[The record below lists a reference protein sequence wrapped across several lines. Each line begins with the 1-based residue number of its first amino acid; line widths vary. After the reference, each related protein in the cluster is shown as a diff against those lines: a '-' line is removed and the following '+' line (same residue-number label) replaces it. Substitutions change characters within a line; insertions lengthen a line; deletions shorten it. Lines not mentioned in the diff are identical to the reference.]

1 MTLRKEGDGRTPARD
16 LIGYAG
22 RPPHPRWP
30 GGARVAVQFVLNI
43 EAGAESCI
51 LNGDAR
57 SESYLHELPGRPA
70 REGERDLSVEGMYE
84 YGARA
89 GVWRL
94 LDLFAAR
101 GLPLTAFATGQ
112 ALELNPGIA
121 RALAVAG
128 HEVAGHG
135 YRWLDYRGVPEAEE
149 RQHIHQTVAVIT
161 RLCGR
166 RPVGWYTGRVSAN
179 TRRLVR
185 EEGGFLYSSDAYN
198 DDLPY
203 WLPGTTAG
211 KPPAAPSDAPSATP
225 SATPSGI
232 SPGTSLGMPTGISP
246 GTLPGIPPG
255 ISLGTSPGMPGML
268 GMPGFS
274 SGMPPHL
281 IIPYTLVNNDARYL
295 MPHGFANGA
304 DFFRLLKDAF
314 DQLWAEGGS
323 TPKLMSIGI
332 HPRISGH
339 PARARAL
346 ASFLDFL
353 LGQDAVWICRRE
365 EIARHWAAVHPA

>member
-1 MTLRKEGDGRTPARD
+1 MTLRKEGDGRIPARD

-94 LDLFAAR
+94 LDLFGTR
-101 GLPLTAFATGQ
+101 GLPLTTFAVGL
-112 ALELNPGIA
+112 ALELNPSIA
-121 RALAVAG
+121 QALAEAG

-135 YRWLDYRGVPEAEE
+135 YRWLDYRGVPEEEE
-149 RQHIHQTVAVIT
+149 RRHIHQTVAVIA

-166 RPVGWYTGRVSAN
+166 RPLGWYTGRVSAN

-203 WLPGTTAG
+203 WLPG
-211 KPPAAPSDAPSATP
+211 
-225 SATPSGI
+225 
-232 SPGTSLGMPTGISP
+232 
-246 GTLPGIPPG
+246 
-255 ISLGTSPGMPGML
+255 
-268 GMPGFS
+268 F
-274 SGMPPHL
+274 PPHL

-295 MPHGFANGA
+295 LPNGFASGA

-314 DQLWAEGGS
+314 DQFWVEGTS
-323 TPKLMSIGI
+323 VPKLMSVGL

-346 ASFLDFL
+346 ARFLDYVRAH
-353 LGQDAVWICRRE
+353 DDVWVCRRE
-365 EIARHWAAVHPA
+365 EIARHWLATHPPLGGPLPQRPAAQIHVKVLSDRQMQ

>member
-1 MTLRKEGDGRTPARD
+1 MTPAPRD
-16 LIGYAG
+16 LVGYAG

-51 LNGDAR
+51 LNGDAC

-101 GLPLTAFATGQ
+101 GLPLTAFAVGL

-121 RALAVAG
+121 QALAEAG

-135 YRWLDYRGVPEAEE
+135 YRWLDYRGVPEEEE
-149 RQHIHQTVAVIT
+149 RRHIHQTVAVIA

-166 RPVGWYTGRVSAN
+166 RPLGWYTGRVSPN

-203 WLPGTTAG
+203 WLPGIPPAEPPDETPSEPQGT
-211 KPPAAPSDAPSATP
+211 PPAAAPTRAQGVTP
-225 SATPSGI
+225 GA
-232 SPGTSLGMPTGISP
+232 
-246 GTLPGIPPG
+246 
-255 ISLGTSPGMPGML
+255 
-268 GMPGFS
+268 
-274 SGMPPHL
+274 PPHL

-295 MPHGFANGA
+295 LPHGFATGA
-304 DFFRLLKDAF
+304 DFFQLLRDAF
-314 DQLWAEGGS
+314 DQLWAEGAS
-323 TPKLMSIGI
+323 SPKLMSIGL

-346 ASFLDFL
+346 ARFLDYL
-353 LGQDAVWICRRE
+353 LDQDGVWICRRE
-365 EIARHWAAVHPA
+365 EIARFWAAEHPA

>member
-1 MTLRKEGDGRTPARD
+1 MTLRKEGDGRTPVRD

-51 LNGDAR
+51 LNGDAC
-57 SESYLHELPGRPA
+57 SEAYLHELPGRPA
-70 REGERDLSVEGMYE
+70 REGERDLSVEGLYE

-89 GVWRL
+89 GFWRL

-101 GLPLTAFATGQ
+101 DLPLTAFAVGL

-121 RALAVAG
+121 QALAAAG

-135 YRWLDYRGVPEAEE
+135 YRWLDYRGVPEEEE
-149 RQHIHQTVAVIT
+149 RRHIHQTVAVIT

-166 RPVGWYTGRVSAN
+166 RPLGWYTGRVSTN
-179 TRRLVR
+179 TRWLVR

-203 WLPGTTAG
+203 WLPGATPTKPLAEPQVEIPGEPPSTHLCIPPTTAPNVG
-211 KPPAAPSDAPSATP
+211 Q
-225 SATPSGI
+225 
-232 SPGTSLGMPTGISP
+232 GM
-246 GTLPGIPPG
+246 
-255 ISLGTSPGMPGML
+255 SPGMPL
-268 GMPGFS
+268 
-274 SGMPPHL
+274 GMPPHL

-295 MPHGFANGA
+295 MPHGFATGG
-304 DFFRLLKDAF
+304 DFFHQLRDAF
-314 DQLWAEGGS
+314 DQLWLEGAS
-323 TPKLMSIGI
+323 SPKLMNIGL

-346 ASFLDFL
+346 ARFLDYL
-353 LGQDAVWICRRE
+353 LNQEGVWICRRE
-365 EIARHWAAVHPA
+365 EIARHWLATHPA